1 MDKNLIAQPFP
12 VAKSDL
18 KKIVY
23 GACFFASG
31 GGGPISMAIDFLDKI
46 NKTVYFINTDRLE
59 LDKYCIAIAD
69 MGSPDAG
76 KEGKGYTAP
85 VNVFK
90 VMADYLSK
98 QGDAVSCILPFELG
112 AVNTLIPFY
121 VASQMDSPIPVIN
134 ADPAGRAVP
143 ELEMTLLDMAGTPIC
158 PGAVASDTA
167 PDGTY
172 QSQMFFDLDPDQL
185 EDASRDVVIGYGG
198 VGGLA
203 CYPIICS
210 QLDSTKSENEKKLI
224 QGSVGLAWN
233 IGEQLLKFQPLSSL
247 QKLLSSFNIRSYM
260 WISGKITKID
270 NRSCGGFDVGK
281 VILSA
286 QEREIWIYY
295 KNESLLAWDPQASKP
310 LGMGPDGIAFVLAE
324 DHVYESGT
332 PVSNADI
339 SEGVSYNVMGFT
351 SFEKLRN
358 QTLVNMF
365 MKNIQ
370 SIVAAFPEDHVNVD
384 VYVPIEKLNA
394 GI

>member
-1 MDKNLIAQPFP
+1 MDKSLIAQPFP
-12 VAKSDL
+12 VENSDL

-31 GGGPISMAIDFLDKI
+31 GGGPISMAIDFLSKI
-46 NKTVYFINTDRLE
+46 NKTVYFINTDKLDP
-59 LDKYCIAIAD
+59 DKYCVAIAD
-69 MGSPDAG
+69 MGSPDAA

-90 VMADYLSK
+90 VIADYLEK
-98 QGDAVSCILPFELG
+98 QGNKVAYLLPFELG

-143 ELEMTLLDMAGTPIC
+143 ELEMTLLDLAGTPIC

-185 EDASRDVVIGYGG
+185 EDASRDVVISYGG

-203 CYPIICS
+203 CYPIIGS
-210 QLDSTKSENEKKLI
+210 QLDSTNPDNEKKLI
-224 QGSVGLAWN
+224 QGSVGLSWN
-233 IGEQLLKFQPLSSL
+233 IGEQLLKFQPLLNL
-247 QKLLSSFNIRSYM
+247 QKLLSSFAIRSYM

-270 NRSCGGFDVGK
+270 NRTCGGFDVGK
-281 VILSA
+281 VVLSA
-286 QEREIWIYY
+286 PGRDLWIYY
-295 KNESLLAWDPQASKP
+295 KNESLLAWDPHTSKP

-339 SEGVSYNVMGFT
+339 SEGVLYNVMGFT

-358 QTLVNMF
+358 PTLVNMF

-370 SIVAAFPEDHVNVD
+370 SIIAAFPEDHIRVD
-384 VYVPIEKLNA
+384 QYIPVEILNDKM
-394 GI
+394 